1 MTKLSP
7 HDDKKLN
14 LLRWLT
20 MGVAGFYL
28 YKAYKKEGS
37 LLGATGKVKSIDIN
51 TDKIV
56 DSVTPWI
63 DMPQH
68 QKDLI
73 SDGLKEFAK
82 NIKEELRN
90 KK

>member
-1 MTKLSP
+1 
-7 HDDKKLN
+7 
-14 LLRWLT
+14 

-28 YKAYKKEGS
+28 YKAYQKEGS
-37 LLGATGKVKSIDIN
+37 LLGATGKVKSIDVN

-63 DMPQH
+63 DIPDH
-68 QKDLI
+68 QKQI
-73 SDGLKEFAK
+73 IADGLKEFARNLK
-82 NIKEELRN
+82 TELKN